1 MPRIN
6 SPSPIK
12 RRSRSEVASIKAWLY
27 NVLAENNPM
36 TVRQVFYQ
44 AVSAGVIAKTET
56 EYKQTICRLLTDMRK
71 AGELPWRWLA
81 DNTRWM
87 RKPRTETGLASMLD
101 RTAETYRR
109 ALWEQQPAYVEIWLE
124 KDALAGVL
132 YEETE
137 SWDVPLMVTRGYSS
151 FTFLSSAAETIQD
164 IGKPVYLY
172 YFGDFDPS
180 GVNIPQVIERQLKDM
195 AADAEIHFK
204 RVAVNPSQITAW
216 NLPTRP
222 TKKTDSRAKTFKG
235 ESVEVD
241 AIPPKTLRALAHNS
255 IVRHIDPAIYQR
267 TLDIERLERETLVKV
282 ASWFHPD
289 EEEAPA

>member
-1 MPRIN
+1 MAHVNRTGH
-6 SPSPIK
+6 IK
-12 RRSRSEVASIKAWLY
+12 RRSRSEVASIKIWLY
-27 NVLAENNPM
+27 DTLAENHPM

-71 AGELPWRWLA
+71 ANELPWQWLA

-87 RKPRTETGLASMLD
+87 RKPRTETGLAAMLD

-151 FTFLSSAAETIQD
+151 HTFLASAAETIREV
-164 IGKPVYLY
+164 GKPVYLY
-172 YFGDFDPS
+172 YFGDYDPS
-180 GVNIPQVIERQLKDM
+180 GVHIPQVIERQLREM
-195 AADAEIHFK
+195 AAGAEIHFN

-216 NLPTRP
+216 DLPTRP
-222 TKKTDSRAKTFKG
+222 TKKTDSRAKSFKG

-255 IVRHIDPAIYQR
+255 IIRHIDPAIYQR
-267 TLDIERLERETLVKV
+267 TLDIEKLERETLVKV
-282 ASWFHPD
+282 AGWFHPD
-289 EEEAPA
+289 EEEEPA